1 MLDRRVGKNFADEVL
16 KGRLAC
22 LRVGE
27 FGGKKEACSMFARNS
42 ATRSVGER
50 LGVERR
56 ITKWWAEVMEEY
68 A

>member
-1 MLDRRVGKNFADEVL
+1 MLGRRVRNNFADEVL

-27 FGGKKEACSMFARNS
+27 FGGK
-42 ATRSVGER
+42 TRSVGES